1 MVELKL
7 SQGAKPGHGGVLPA
21 AKVTEE
27 IAEIRGVER
36 GRDCISP
43 ARHSAFVTSI
53 ELMQFI
59 GSLRA
64 LSGGKPTGFKL
75 CIGHPWEFLAVVKAM
90 LATDITPDF
99 IVIDGKEG
107 GTGAAPLEFMD
118 HLGMPLREGLT
129 FVHSALIG
137 ANLRDK
143 IKLGAAGKIV
153 SGFDMA
159 RVMALGADWC
169 NAARGFMFAVGC
181 LQSQQCHT
189 GRCPTG
195 VATQDKLR
203 QRAIAFRSR
212 CGWRIS
218 TVGGDRSGRVDRGV
232 ASITRGS
239 SGPTISCAAGRPH
252 RHFTELYR
260 FMSLR
265 AFRHD
270 SPKPERGL
278 GSPPP
283 MLRAARPSGPGTSCS
298 PRLTRAILPGI
309 PLFPRASRSDNA
321 G

>member
-1 MVELKL
+1 
-7 SQGAKPGHGGVLPA
+7 VLPA
-21 AKVTEE
+21 AKVSKE
-27 IAEIRGVER
+27 ISEIRGVEM
-36 GRDCISP
+36 GQDCISP
-43 ARHSAFVTSI
+43 ARHSAFATPI

-59 GSLRA
+59 AALRS

-90 LATDITPDF
+90 LKTGITPDF

-189 GRCPTG
+189 DRCPTG
-195 VATQDKLR
+195 VATQDPWLSHGLDPDLKSVRAANYIKTLR
-203 QRAIAFRSR
+203 RDLLKVAES
-212 CGWRIS
+212 CGVLHPALISTDDVDVLYGDQNARRLWEVYDYEPGWGRIS
-218 TVGGDRSGRVDRGV
+218 ERDAAAIRRIMSGAPEGGSAP
-232 ASITRGS
+232 ASATAQG
-239 SGPTISCAAGRPH
+239 
-252 RHFTELYR
+252 
-260 FMSLR
+260 
-265 AFRHD
+265 
-270 SPKPERGL
+270 
-278 GSPPP
+278 
-283 MLRAARPSGPGTSCS
+283 
-298 PRLTRAILPGI
+298 
-309 PLFPRASRSDNA
+309 
-321 G
+321 